1 MEVSVILNVMEYP
14 SATTARVYPRW
25 WRITDGVAEVVRV
38 CVDEHGRPY
47 TGPAYDPVP
56 VRDDGRWRGPCL
68 ALPQY
73 ADMFADPWRPGAH
86 DEERLAVGGR
96 QQVVTCDHHPFDGTV
111 PDGGYEPAPGG
122 PGRWAFAGLA
132 PLTDYAGD
140 APATYT
146 TKAWTRWLVPVQ
158 P

>member
-1 MEVSVILNVMEYP
+1 MEVSVILNVMECP

-25 WRITDGVAEVVRV
+25 WRIVDGVAEVVRV
-38 CVDEHGRPY
+38 CVDERGRPY
-47 TGPAYDPVP
+47 TGPAYDPVS

-86 DEERLAVGGR
+86 DEERLAVGGALQR
-96 QQVVTCDHHPFDGTV
+96 VVATASETPSALSRASAEV
-111 PDGGYEPAPGG
+111 PARLGPAPG
-122 PGRWAFAGLA
+122 AAGMWRPVA
-132 PLTDYAGD
+132 DYACSGEPTCVF
-140 APATYT
+140 A
-146 TKAWTRWLVPVQ
+146 RWLVPVQ